1 MRVTAKARG
10 FTPRYV
16 RFDSWC
22 SSKENLKAI
31 RGHGWHFRTQV
42 RSNRRV
48 NLERAGNRPISEW
61 PIADSGTVVHL
72 EGFGLVKAF
81 RIAAP
86 DGHTEHGI
94 TDDLAMDDLRR
105 LKYGERSW
113 GIEVYHRGLKQFT
126 EVERCPATR
135 ARSQRNHIG
144 MALRAYLLLEW
155 HRVKH
160 GIEWF
165 EAKWS
170 IVRDAVRAYLSNPSY
185 SLPKTATA

>member
-86 DGHTEHGI
+86 DGHTESGNF
-94 TDDLAMDDLRR
+94 TSPPARSAQRSALPPSRR
-105 LKYGERSW
+105 LG
-113 GIEVYHRGLKQFT
+113 
-126 EVERCPATR
+126 
-135 ARSQRNHIG
+135 
-144 MALRAYLLLEW
+144 
-155 HRVKH
+155 
-160 GIEWF
+160 
-165 EAKWS
+165 
-170 IVRDAVRAYLSNPSY
+170 
-185 SLPKTATA
+185 